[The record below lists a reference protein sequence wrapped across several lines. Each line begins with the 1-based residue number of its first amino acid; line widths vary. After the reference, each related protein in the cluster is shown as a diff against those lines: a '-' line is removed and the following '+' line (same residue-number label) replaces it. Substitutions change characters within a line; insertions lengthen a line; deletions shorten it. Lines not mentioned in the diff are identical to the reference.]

1 VASSRETPGRT
12 SEGEGRGGEGRIKPP
27 RFRGSSQ
34 ARGKNSTG
42 GRPFARAQSLGKEKQ
57 SSENRG
63 GKLTCLRAL
72 RAPPRTLLSSA
83 CLVSLSSQPFFLP
96 PPAPLSF
103 SRSFRP
109 QEETF
114 GADHYPGPGVPS
126 AISSA
131 LKPLQLQTPTVPSP
145 LFRPP
150 SPPGHPF
157 GSPRRLGVPS
167 PLFLSFSLPRLALAR
182 PRYVAARRSPFTFAH
197 CSRKSNFVTRAASS
211 SPSQGSVLHSGEITR
226 RSAPQARKKISLI
239 ELPSAV
245 QRGCPLASPAI
256 KRARRQARTRATE
269 TSISGIGYRGRIINP
284 RKQRPPGVLGMRV
297 KNACG

>member
-1 VASSRETPGRT
+1 VPIRT
-12 SEGEGRGGEGRIKPP
+12 
-27 RFRGSSQ
+27 
-34 ARGKNSTG
+34 
-42 GRPFARAQSLGKEKQ
+42 RAIAAKRKAELGKSRRKTHV
-57 SSENRG
+57 SP
-63 GKLTCLRAL
+63 AL
-72 RAPPRTLLSSA
+72 RASPRTLLPSP

-96 PPAPLSF
+96 RLSLPPFCSV
-103 SRSFRP
+103 SHRS

-150 SPPGHPF
+150 SSSILPAPHPPSDPLRLAS
-157 GSPRRLGVPS
+157 SPRR
-167 PLFLSFSLPRLALAR
+167 SFSTLSLIFP

-197 CSRKSNFVTRAASS
+197 CSRKGNFVTRAGSS
-211 SPSQGSVLHSGEITR
+211 SPRQGSVLLHSGEITC

-239 ELPSAV
+239 KRRFLPPSGADARLRSRQSSV
-245 QRGCPLASPAI
+245 HADRRARAQGKRASPG
-256 KRARRQARTRATE
+256 
-269 TSISGIGYRGRIINP
+269 SGIGDGLLIP
-284 RKQRPPGVLGMRV
+284 RKQRPPRGTGVSGM